1 MALHAH
7 RLTFL
12 MRLLCFHGFITMQ
25 TFQSAIARMNVNNT
39 RAHEEKKSFEA
50 KTNQGGFRSKAAT
63 CFAALVAAAAA
74 QRYML
79 CGQDIVLSLA
89 AVWDLASFFSS
100 FCYYRPQRFFF
111 SLLFFFAFYFRDLF
125 LLVFALCFLFCFVS
139 RPRRRGI
146 RFKLKIS
153 RNKIK

>member
-111 SLLFFFAFYFRDLF
+111 TLFFSFRVLF
-125 LLVFALCFLFCFVS
+125 PRPFSTRVCVMFSVLFCFS
-139 RPRRRGI
+139 PPAAGD
-146 RFKLKIS
+146 
-153 RNKIK
+153 